1 MAWLL
6 VDREA
11 FGLVEIGELY
21 RIDVF
26 DIVDCV
32 VQFVLEEMFLIGWEE
47 RPFLYPTDIR

>member
-6 VDREA
+6 VDRKA
-11 FGLVEIGELY
+11 FGLVEVRELG

-32 VQFVLEEMFLIGWEE
+32 MQFVLKEVFLIWWEE
-47 RPFLYPTDIR
+47 RPFLNPTDIR